1 MEEERRLE
9 EIRNEIDSA
18 RREIAKILYK
28 GDYGNDNWEQDYDTQ
43 MQDNPD
49 FRIENEYEHDLRYSL
64 DDFEVDR
71 VQELR
76 EQIKQLEAERAQVE
90 KAISERKTEP
100 EPTKGGT
107 GTEPEPKTGEENEET
122 VEEYRQKMTMES
134 ARNIRMDEIR
144 MRMMEIRSI
153 MEDPNSGLSD
163 ADRMKLETERYNLQY
178 EFENLAGIKH
188 ANPTGPSL
196 SNQPREQSE
205 EKRAENNATREL
217 KRRIAERDK
226 RLNEIRIEMMRIKGE
241 LDAKGITEQTPELK
255 ALQEEFERLSKMP
268 IEELGQAEPT
278 KTTPDPTK
286 TGTGKGEGEGKG
298 KEGEGEGRE
307 GEGEGEGKKSDATQ
321 KAIAGTEQEIAEKQE
336 KLDKLKKE
344 IETASKEL
352 DDLKKKTDASKE
364 ELDKLKAEI
373 EELTRQRDAL
383 KTEIADLER
392 KKAELEGKATPEPT
406 KGGTGKEGE
415 GKEGEGEGTGKGEGE
430 GEGKGKGKDEG
441 EGEKDGT
448 TGTKAP
454 VTSEE
459 KGVNVSGFWANAIIT
474 IILAI
479 RKLSG
484 KDDFGEKAIQGILAR
499 DAAKKM
505 GPHMK
510 ENDERIKK
518 LQREAKAAE
527 KAAAKAEKAAE
538 KTGKAEEK
546 GEGEGKEDTS
556 GKPKAK
562 KEGFFSRLFR
572 KKDDE
577 EIFVIPRGEVRED
590 LEGEEENPVGAASA
604 THLEPEGEE
613 IHLSQAAQDFAWVHR
628 ELSNTDRDENL
639 TTIGSDALDET
650 KKLTDEQIQ
659 EMIDNGELLT
669 YTDSIAPRQSLV
681 ITKTIE
687 KIHKLAKDFG
697 VELTDG
703 DAPRSIESVFAE
715 VSGRMET
722 QKGVNEAMAEQARQ
736 SAEGKGR
743 RGSSDPDKG
752 DR

>member
-76 EQIKQLEAERAQVE
+76 EQIKQLEVERTQVE
-90 KAISERKTEP
+90 KTISERKPEP
-100 EPTKGGT
+100 EPSKGGT
-107 GTEPEPKTGEENEET
+107 DPEPEPKTGEEHEET

-196 SNQPREQSE
+196 SNQPRETSE
-205 EKRAENNATREL
+205 EQRAANNAKREI
-217 KRRIAERDK
+217 KRRISERDK
-226 RLNEIRIEMMRIKGE
+226 RLNEIRIDMMRIKGE
-241 LDAKGITEQTPELK
+241 LDAKGNTEQTPELT

-268 IEELGQAEPT
+268 IEELGQSEPV
-278 KTTPDPTK
+278 KTDPDPTK

-336 KLDKLKKE
+336 KLEKLKKE
-344 IETASKEL
+344 IETASQEL
-352 DDLKKKTDASKE
+352 DELKKKTDASKE
-364 ELDKLKAEI
+364 ELDKLRAEI
-373 EELTRQRDAL
+373 EDLTRQRDAL

-430 GEGKGKGKDEG
+430 GEGKGKGKDDEG
-441 EGEKDGT
+441 EGKDETG
-448 TGTKAP
+448 GTKAP
-454 VTSEE
+454 VTSDE

-479 RKLSG
+479 RKLTG
-484 KDDFGEKAIQGILAR
+484 KDDFGEKTIQGILTR
-499 DAAKKM
+499 DAAKKL

-510 ENDERIKK
+510 ENEERLKR

-527 KAAAKAEKAAE
+527 KAAAKAEKAEKAE
-538 KTGKAEEK
+538 GKGKDGEGEEK
-546 GEGEGKEDTS
+546 GETS

-577 EIFVIPRGEVRED
+577 EIFVIPRGEVKED
-590 LEGEEENPVGAASA
+590 LEEEEENPVAAASE
-604 THLEPEGEE
+604 TQLKPEEE
-613 IHLSQAAQDFAWVHR
+613 IELPQAAQDFAWVHLALTNP
-628 ELSNTDRDENL
+628 ERDENL
-639 TTIGSDALDET
+639 TAIGSDALDET
-650 KKLTDEQIQ
+650 KKLSDEEIQ

-669 YTDSIAPRQSLV
+669 YSDSISPRQSLV